1 MRTRSEIAI
10 ASPAATIFG
19 FASATDRWPEL
30 LPHYRSVRV
39 LAQHDACRTVAMAA
53 WRGPIPISWVA
64 EQTDDPLTPSIRFR
78 HVAGATRGM
87 EVLWSF
93 VPFLG
98 GTRVTIDHR
107 LEFAFP
113 LGSDWLAEHVIG
125 KFFIEHVARQTLAR
139 MKVLAEAAR

>member
-10 ASPAATIFG
+10 AASPRAIFEL
-19 FASATDRWPEL
+19 ASATERWPEL

-39 LAQHDACRTVAMAA
+39 LAQQDACRTVAMAA

-64 EQTDDPLTPSIRFR
+64 EQSDDPLTPAIRF
-78 HVAGATRGM
+78 HHIAGPTRGM
-87 EVLWSF
+87 DVLWSF
-93 VPFLG
+93 APLAE

-113 LGSDWLAEHVIG
+113 VASEWLGEHVVG
-125 KFFIEHVARQTLAR
+125 TFFIEHVARKTLAR